1 MVSDALLLLS
11 LALRLMTARRKRG
24 MKASRRMS
32 KDQEGRNIH
41 EARRGRRGAA
51 GAGVERERGKVNGR
65 AI

>member
-1 MVSDALLLLS
+1 
-11 LALRLMTARRKRG
+11 

-41 EARRGRRGAA
+41 EARRGEEGRGGRA
-51 GAGVERERGKVNGR
+51 GGEREREKVNGR